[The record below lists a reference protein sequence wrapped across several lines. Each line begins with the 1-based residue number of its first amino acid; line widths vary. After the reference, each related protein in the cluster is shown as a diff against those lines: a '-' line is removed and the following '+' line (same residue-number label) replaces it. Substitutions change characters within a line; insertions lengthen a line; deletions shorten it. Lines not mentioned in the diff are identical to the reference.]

1 MDVDVMPLS
10 RGWSYI
16 LHISFRTWQRDHST
30 RLLQSLTNSAGRP
43 SVVPVDG
50 WIKERASQPDGS
62 MGVKALSPVKRCRF
76 GTSWLWKALGMIE
89 NDRLKEKPRMWPN
102 CGKEENN
109 IDPYEIKR
117 RNQKEEKTSGVTIAW
132 LSREGA
138 HIMDMYTLPAV
149 VLADSPS
156 YSNIPWCWWWQASCS
171 PRIWT
176 SR

>member
-30 RLLQSLTNSAGRP
+30 RLLQSLTNSAGR
-43 SVVPVDG
+43 SFVVPVDG
-50 WIKERASQPDGS
+50 WIKERTSQPDGS

-117 RNQKEEKTSGVTIAW
+117 RNQKEEKTSGVTMPDYLGKAHTSWICILFLLLFW
-132 LSREGA
+132 LTLRPTATFPGA
-138 HIMDMYTLPAV
+138 DGGTLAA
-149 VLADSPS
+149 L
-156 YSNIPWCWWWQASCS
+156 
-171 PRIWT
+171 
-176 SR
+176 